1 MAASSSDATKD
12 MDQEV
17 IDKTLSE
24 IENVKTT
31 EEFEAKIESTSKFG
45 FSLASW
51 MKVLFNKAP
60 EEDFKAEWMTTK
72 GQTSRRVT
80 CNTQHEGES
89 QIDEYKHLA
98 EESMQN
104 AFRVVTL
111 PNWKLE
117 KRGSTKGDVVE
128 VTQTDAF
135 GKVYRFTGLVDC
147 PPEFL
152 FKEFKDNVTKLPD
165 WNPTILKSELIKEIS
180 PGIDLSYQVTAG
192 GGKGI
197 IAPRDFVI
205 LRRCAALSK
214 EGHVV
219 ERDPYCYISSGVS
232 VNVPGYPPHRD
243 IVRGHNK
250 VACWCL
256 KPAKVRAAD
265 GSETLQTQFQWL
277 MCCDLKGKIPQFV
290 LDAAFATVML
300 DYIVHI
306 INSELST
313 NSVEKKSKP
322 GNFKSVKSRNQ
333 KYLSGSAVEED
344 LRGSSLKK
352 YINKPPYLYPV
363 NSYIVAFLLG
373 VPVADFFN
381 FFSLTSFIF
390 LFFSIFGF
398 STFLMPSFFSIVT
411 FFTIFFSTFSDLAL
425 MQQQICPPEQINNQ
439 QPQQVMLCPVRL
451 VYETQ
456 ILVQPGEQI
465 QPNQTLFIN
474 PQNPPPWI
482 QNRAQNQVIYMQQL
496 PNNMMQA
503 LPQQVDQNQLYIQ
516 NYYPQQMVNQMEQLR
531 QMPNVMTQNMM
542 AVNPNVAQH
551 IGQNVAN
558 IGQNVNI
565 NVPQNV
571 MPMTNVV
578 QNVKAQNVGVIGQ
591 NVGNDRVY
599 AARNVVQNN
608 MAVASSQ
615 TIANQPMQERPVQMN
630 QNLVNMQKV
639 VELQGMRQQIRQ
651 PQVTVSPMQQAK
663 FGPNVGDV
671 RPISTRPQMS
681 NVNMNLVN
689 LQPNSMAKKVPLPN
703 KTTNTNNQ
711 VIPNQAQVPNELSR
725 KRKSE
730 SPDEI
735 VKKIPN
741 TGNNENFNNQAN
753 TTLHNINNQ
762 MVNVVHNDIGVNTV
776 NTREVKLAKSV
787 ETMSTGTQANIA
799 KTKPHIDNVQKVME
813 IKAIPTNVVKD
824 NVSIQTDDKLVRNT
838 VFTQA
843 RGLLRTETQITQPDV
858 ISIQKIENTLTIP
871 KPAVIEKNIPETVK
885 EVVKNDI
892 AKETKN
898 VNVTEVKNVNIKEV
912 VTKTET
918 NDQIKKDVKI
928 NKAQEMITNETVK
941 KEVAIA
947 KQEENVKEEV
957 SKIEHKIE
965 NKTEP
970 KMEVSEKSP
979 VKIETKDVKE
989 GNKKFTVTA
998 ISDFKGNEIQIA
1010 EGTVR
1015 KEDIDSYILTH
1026 VLDGYV
1032 IQESNTAFPIRK
1044 PLKEKTIYQN
1054 TELGMEQKKEEVYK
1068 HRTEDGKVIKDN
1080 SKILSISDLNLTED
1094 DTIKSEAETSD
1105 DNMKWDSNSLKMVS
1119 EEPKPMAEGDAASK
1133 KAAKK
1138 AAKAA
1143 EKQQKKAEHKAASGQ
1158 PQAEAPEADVSE
1170 GRYGVLKLIQSTGEH
1185 RDRVYTDVKDLNV
1198 KLDGQNVWVRAR
1210 LQTSRAKGKQCFA
1223 VLRQNSSTVQLL
1235 VSVSEE
1241 RAVSKQLVKFTG
1253 NITKESIVDVY
1264 AAVARTAAPVE
1275 ACSVRDVELVGA
1287 QVWTVSAAR
1296 PQLPLQVED
1305 AARPDTDDP
1314 EALKIRVNQD
1324 TRLDNR
1330 VLDLRTPANQAI
1342 FRIEAGVC
1350 RLFRDILTNRGFVE
1364 IHTPKIISAA
1374 SEGGANVFTVSYF
1387 KSSAY
1392 LAQSPQLYKQM
1403 AIAADFDKVFTVGA
1417 VFRAEDSNTHRHLT
1431 EFVGLDLEMAFK
1443 HHYHEVLETIG
1454 QTFTDIFRGL
1464 RDQFAADIATVGQQ
1478 FKVEPFKFLDPP
1490 LRLEFPQAIQMLKEA
1505 GVTVGEEDDLSTP
1518 DEKLLGRLVRAKY
1531 DTDFYILDKY
1541 PLAVRPFYTMPDPRN
1556 PKASNSYD
1564 MFMRGEEILSGAQR
1578 IHDPEFLTERAKHHG
1593 IDISKIAAYI
1603 ESFRLGCP
1611 PHAGAYDGM
1620 ERVLPPEHG
1629 EIFIIIYFSIS
1640 KKINKNYI

>member
-1 MAASSSDATKD
+1 
-12 MDQEV
+12 
-17 IDKTLSE
+17 
-24 IENVKTT
+24 
-31 EEFEAKIESTSKFG
+31 
-45 FSLASW
+45 
-51 MKVLFNKAP
+51 
-60 EEDFKAEWMTTK
+60 
-72 GQTSRRVT
+72 
-80 CNTQHEGES
+80 
-89 QIDEYKHLA
+89 
-98 EESMQN
+98 
-104 AFRVVTL
+104 
-111 PNWKLE
+111 
-117 KRGSTKGDVVE
+117 
-128 VTQTDAF
+128 
-135 GKVYRFTGLVDC
+135 
-147 PPEFL
+147 
-152 FKEFKDNVTKLPD
+152 
-165 WNPTILKSELIKEIS
+165 
-180 PGIDLSYQVTAG
+180 
-192 GGKGI
+192 
-197 IAPRDFVI
+197 
-205 LRRCAALSK
+205 
-214 EGHVV
+214 
-219 ERDPYCYISSGVS
+219 
-232 VNVPGYPPHRD
+232 
-243 IVRGHNK
+243 
-250 VACWCL
+250 
-256 KPAKVRAAD
+256 
-265 GSETLQTQFQWL
+265 
-277 MCCDLKGKIPQFV
+277 
-290 LDAAFATVML
+290 
-300 DYIVHI
+300 
-306 INSELST
+306 
-313 NSVEKKSKP
+313 
-322 GNFKSVKSRNQ
+322 
-333 KYLSGSAVEED
+333 
-344 LRGSSLKK
+344 
-352 YINKPPYLYPV
+352 
-363 NSYIVAFLLG
+363 
-373 VPVADFFN
+373 
-381 FFSLTSFIF
+381 
-390 LFFSIFGF
+390 
-398 STFLMPSFFSIVT
+398 
-411 FFTIFFSTFSDLAL
+411 

-711 VIPNQAQVPNELSR
+711 VIPNQVRHYNQTYYRPIQPRPMSVMPMVQNQYLPIQSGNLATRPQAQVPNELSR

-1105 DNMKWDSNSLKMVS
+1105 DNMNPFANLKPATIKSWTVDQLAAHLSKYKWAETISVLSEHEIDGESLFLVSKPQLVQIGVS
-1119 EEPKPMAEGDAASK
+1119 EEHAEVICEFIK
-1133 KAAKK
+1133 K
-1138 AAKAA
+1138 
-1143 EKQQKKAEHKAASGQ
+1143 
-1158 PQAEAPEADVSE
+1158 
-1170 GRYGVLKLIQSTGEH
+1170 
-1185 RDRVYTDVKDLNV
+1185 
-1198 KLDGQNVWVRAR
+1198 
-1210 LQTSRAKGKQCFA
+1210 
-1223 VLRQNSSTVQLL
+1223 
-1235 VSVSEE
+1235 
-1241 RAVSKQLVKFTG
+1241 
-1253 NITKESIVDVY
+1253 
-1264 AAVARTAAPVE
+1264 
-1275 ACSVRDVELVGA
+1275 
-1287 QVWTVSAAR
+1287 
-1296 PQLPLQVED
+1296 
-1305 AARPDTDDP
+1305 
-1314 EALKIRVNQD
+1314 
-1324 TRLDNR
+1324 
-1330 VLDLRTPANQAI
+1330 
-1342 FRIEAGVC
+1342 
-1350 RLFRDILTNRGFVE
+1350 
-1364 IHTPKIISAA
+1364 
-1374 SEGGANVFTVSYF
+1374 
-1387 KSSAY
+1387 
-1392 LAQSPQLYKQM
+1392 
-1403 AIAADFDKVFTVGA
+1403 
-1417 VFRAEDSNTHRHLT
+1417 
-1431 EFVGLDLEMAFK
+1431 
-1443 HHYHEVLETIG
+1443 
-1454 QTFTDIFRGL
+1454 
-1464 RDQFAADIATVGQQ
+1464 
-1478 FKVEPFKFLDPP
+1478 
-1490 LRLEFPQAIQMLKEA
+1490 
-1505 GVTVGEEDDLSTP
+1505 
-1518 DEKLLGRLVRAKY
+1518 
-1531 DTDFYILDKY
+1531 
-1541 PLAVRPFYTMPDPRN
+1541 
-1556 PKASNSYD
+1556 
-1564 MFMRGEEILSGAQR
+1564 
-1578 IHDPEFLTERAKHHG
+1578 
-1593 IDISKIAAYI
+1593 
-1603 ESFRLGCP
+1603 
-1611 PHAGAYDGM
+1611 
-1620 ERVLPPEHG
+1620 
-1629 EIFIIIYFSIS
+1629 
-1640 KKINKNYI
+1640 